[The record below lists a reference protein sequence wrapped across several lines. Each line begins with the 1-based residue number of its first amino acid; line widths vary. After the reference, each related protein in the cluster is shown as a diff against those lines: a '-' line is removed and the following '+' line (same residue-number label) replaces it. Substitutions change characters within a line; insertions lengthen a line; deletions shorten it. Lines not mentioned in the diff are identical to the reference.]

1 MPKHSP
7 PTRPPPAGSGRFAY
21 EGLER
26 VIHEKARLGIMTS
39 LVAHPEGL
47 LFVDLKELCA
57 LTDGNLNRH
66 LQVLR
71 EAGLVEVWKGY
82 QRNRSQTMCR
92 ITPRGRKRFLEYV
105 GALEKVVADAAQ
117 AARTSVADGSA
128 KGLLN
133 GLSPA

>member
-1 MPKHSP
+1 MPKRSR
-7 PTRPPPAGSGRFAY
+7 PTRPSPEGSGRFAY

-39 LVAHPEGL
+39 LIAHPDGL
-47 LFVDLKELCA
+47 LFVDLKQLCT

-71 EAGLVEVWKGY
+71 EAGLVELWKGFK
-82 QRNRSQTMCR
+82 RNRSQTMCR
-92 ITPRGRKRFLEYV
+92 MTAQGRRRFLEYLA
-105 GALEKVVADAAQ
+105 ALEKVVADAAD
-117 AARTSVADGSA
+117 AAKAGVADESA
-128 KGLLN
+128 KRLLE